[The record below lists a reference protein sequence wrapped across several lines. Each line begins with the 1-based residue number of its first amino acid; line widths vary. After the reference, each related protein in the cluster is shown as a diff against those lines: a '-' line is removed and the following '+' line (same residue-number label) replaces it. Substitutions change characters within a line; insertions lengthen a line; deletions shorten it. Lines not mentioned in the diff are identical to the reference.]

1 MEALIEAINAST
13 NQATVTPTAESGLD
27 SIARQILHNHSA
39 TITTQPSRSP
49 LTPSPIFL
57 PVVNSIPTAK
67 VDIYD
72 NARFEQIACS
82 GLMSKYDG
90 LPE

>member
-13 NQATVTPTAESGLD
+13 NQATVMPTAESGLD

-39 TITTQPSRSP
+39 TIITQPSRSP

-90 LPE
+90 FTE